1 MLGMLVLLQ
10 ALLVTLICMA
20 GCTAI
25 QWRDSSG
32 DTHHL
37 GLVAGRLST
46 GPGGERFER
55 HALGMDV
62 RLNGHAAGFTLG
74 WKKSD
79 SMAPRTIEAHS
90 AREFLD
96 AVIAHLDGSPPDR
109 PTFVS
114 WSFFHVKEGITARK
128 TVLGA
133 DAVGADLA
141 LTHPDR
147 GLGIGYRGA
156 RALVGRALNDH
167 AVQIARSRLNDPE
180 AWDVTLWTLVSPE
193 SEKSAAIVLQGGE
206 NGWHHT
212 SALTAKPTLRRPSA
226 PPSSA
231 LRVWTPLPPLRHL
244 ASRSTSK
251 SVGKTLVSTPSPP
264 SAQTPTNACSLTAA
278 ISLRS

>member
-10 ALLVTLICMA
+10 ALLVACMV

-32 DTHHL
+32 STHHL

-55 HALGMDV
+55 HALGVDV
-62 RLNGHAAGFTLG
+62 RLNGYDAGFTLG

-90 AREFLD
+90 AREFVE
-96 AVIAHLDGSPPDR
+96 AVIAHLDGPPPER
-109 PTFVS
+109 PTSVS
-114 WSFFHVKEGITARK
+114 WSFFHVKEGVTARQ
-128 TVLGA
+128 TVLGV

-141 LTHPDR
+141 FTPPDR

-167 AVQIARSRLNDPE
+167 TAQMIQSRFDDPDT
-180 AWDVTLWTLVSPE
+180 WDATLWTLVSPE
-193 SEKSAAIVLQGGE
+193 SGKAAAPALQGGE
-206 NGWHHT
+206 
-212 SALTAKPTLRRPSA
+212 R
-226 PPSSA
+226 
-231 LRVWTPLPPLRHL
+231 
-244 ASRSTSK
+244 
-251 SVGKTLVSTPSPP
+251 
-264 SAQTPTNACSLTAA
+264 
-278 ISLRS
+278 